1 MIGIIMAGGKGSRM
15 NLPEEKLLLKFKK
28 PIILQVAEALTTS
41 DYFSKVIFI
50 TSPNSPKTKQLL
62 EKNNYGIFDT
72 PGTGYVEDLNLVLK
86 SLNDS
91 VLIVSADLPLL
102 DSEIIKKI
110 VNLYD
115 PNNKWTTILVTKK
128 FLKSLGLSSD
138 YDITFENKLCNYT
151 GISMINSQQI
161 SNLENIE
168 EKFVIVDDKRI
179 GFNINTKQDYDLLC
193 TT

>member
-41 DYFSKVIFI
+41 DCFSKVIFI

-161 SNLENIE
+161 SNLENIK

-179 GFNINTKQDYDLLC
+179 GFNINTKQDYDLLS

>member
-28 PIILQVAEALTTS
+28 PIILQVAEALSNS
-41 DYFSKVIFI
+41 DCFSKVIFI

-62 EKNNYGIFDT
+62 EKNNYEIFDT
-72 PGTGYVEDLNLVLK
+72 PGIGYVEDLNLVLK

-179 GFNINTKQDYDLLC
+179 GFNINTKQDYDLLS

>member
-41 DYFSKVIFI
+41 DCFSKVIFI

-62 EKNNYGIFDT
+62 EKNNYEIFDT
-72 PGTGYVEDLNLVLK
+72 PGIGYVEDLNLVLK

-179 GFNINTKQDYDLLC
+179 GFNINTKQDYDLLS